1 MIISKMYIAK
11 IPLIIKVYENEFFVE
26 SDRLSFDDFGKL
38 KNLFLVDILVILF
51 AVSSAWYHASE
62 TSRSF
67 FSELICDTFV
77 FFLLSVKK
85 Q

>member
-51 AVSSAWYHASE
+51 AVSSA
-62 TSRSF
+62 
-67 FSELICDTFV
+67 
-77 FFLLSVKK
+77 
-85 Q
+85 